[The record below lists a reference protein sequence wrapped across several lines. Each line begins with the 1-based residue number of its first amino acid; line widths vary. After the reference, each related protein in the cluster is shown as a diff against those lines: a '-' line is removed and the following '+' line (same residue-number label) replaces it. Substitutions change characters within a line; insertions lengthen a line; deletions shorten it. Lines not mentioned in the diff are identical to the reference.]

1 MFIALF
7 KNKCSEET
15 KHGNRAISIY
25 AIKYVHALLSPPLP
39 LLRLEEDPLYSHLQY
54 FKSEH
59 PNAME
64 SSGEH

>member
-39 LLRLEEDPLYSHLQY
+39 LLRLVEDPLYSHL
-54 FKSEH
+54 
-59 PNAME
+59 
-64 SSGEH
+64 